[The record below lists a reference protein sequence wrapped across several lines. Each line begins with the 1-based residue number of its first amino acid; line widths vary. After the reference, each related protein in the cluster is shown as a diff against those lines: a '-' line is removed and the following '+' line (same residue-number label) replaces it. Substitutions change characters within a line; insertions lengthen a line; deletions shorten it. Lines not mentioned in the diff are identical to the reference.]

1 MQFIVELAIRPRL
14 VVDSL
19 QYSLI
24 CIGQFEAMRCI
35 QT

>member
-1 MQFIVELAIRPRL
+1 MQFVVKFAIRPRL
-14 VVDSL
+14 AVDSL

-24 CIGQFEAMRCI
+24 CIGLFEAMRCI

>member
-1 MQFIVELAIRPRL
+1 MRFAVKLAIRPRL
-14 VVDSL
+14 VVDYL
-19 QYSLI
+19 QYSLV